1 MCLKCV
7 KCVSLFCEFAAGFT
21 AEHGKAEQN
30 EIPPKTMSDML
41 AAMFYEGCPTCL
53 SEISLLLN
61 D

>member
-1 MCLKCV
+1 M